1 MKQPLILLCAIILIF
16 ALSCSKTEPPPP
28 ELPPGVAMVAWDE
41 NTEEDLAGYIVHLS
55 SDQIYIDGLK
65 ELRMVGDR
73 VVNYSVSVFDDNG
86 VEQIIIQDGVPQDTM
101 YQRIQVDTASYRFA
115 WPDSMG
121 LCAAVQAFDSSGNVS
136 RFSEVVCAR
145 SAVYTNAH

>member
-86 VEQIIIQDGVPQDTM
+86 VEQINTKL
-101 YQRIQVDTASYRFA
+101 
-115 WPDSMG
+115 DSHG
-121 LCAAVQAFDSSGNVS
+121 GHPAGHFILNGS
-136 RFSEVVCAR
+136 RSDHLHQHFVC
-145 SAVYTNAH
+145 